1 MNLPLDLPF
10 DLGQLAIGVLM
21 LATLCGSY
29 ALLCAGWPYARCR
42 RCNGAGHTR
51 APIGRGLRLCR
62 RCDATGRRL
71 RLGRRAWNR
80 YQRLR
85 HDGTRPP
92 RTGPGRTPNPK
103 GSPDD

>member
-1 MNLPLDLPF
+1 MNLPLDP
-10 DLGQLAIGVLM
+10 GQLAIGALI
-21 LATLCGSY
+21 LATLCGFY
-29 ALLCAGWPYARCR
+29 ALLCAGWPYASCR
-42 RCNGAGHTR
+42 RCHGAGHTQ

-85 HDGTRPP
+85 HDGTRP
-92 RTGPGRTPNPK
+92 TRTPN
-103 GSPDD
+103 GESR